1 MKSDGINISIRK
13 VVGVNA
19 GRIRVQRGYSQTFA
33 AERSGIDRSALNK
46 FEVGKFNPSLE
57 WLCKLAD
64 GLDVPVV
71 EFFSGLEDA
80 HPSECAAVLMTDAGE

>member
-46 FEVGKFNPSLE
+46 FEVGKFNPSRTVSMFRLSSSSPA
-57 WLCKLAD
+57 WRMHAPASALLSA
-64 GLDVPVV
+64 
-71 EFFSGLEDA
+71 
-80 HPSECAAVLMTDAGE
+80 

>member
-1 MKSDGINISIRK
+1 MASTYLSARSWALTP
-13 VVGVNA
+13 VVFACKG
-19 GRIRVQRGYSQTFA
+19 GYSQTFA

-80 HPSECAAVLMTDAGE
+80 RPSECAAVLMTDAGE